1 MHAHVCTCVH
11 VCAHTSVVVGWPASV
26 SMHTRARL
34 CTRASV
40 SLRPRRGVR
49 AYACTCARVCPG
61 VCDGWLACKR
71 VHTRARVCPYMFKR
85 VVGRASTRV
94 HTRARVCMHAGT
106 VWGGVVV
113 YVGGGG
119 WVRVGVVGCESQA
132 FLKRLAR
139 AASRRTRPEG
149 SGPRSCVMQLV
160 LITTRA
166 TKVSRKDHAMSNKQ
180 IIKDRIME
188 RARVHGMGRRARV
201 HGKDLGGRVYEA
213 RLARLLAT
221 TCLMHVESS
230 FVG

>member
-1 MHAHVCTCVH
+1 
-11 VCAHTSVVVGWPASV
+11 
-26 SMHTRARL
+26 MHTRARL

-113 YVGGGG
+113 YMGGGG
-119 WVRVGVVGCESQA
+119 WVRVGVVGCERQA
-132 FLKRLAR
+132 FVKRMAR
-139 AASRRTRPEG
+139 AAGVRTRPEDI
-149 SGPRSCVMQLV
+149 SPRCCVVQLV
-160 LITTRA
+160 LFTTRA
-166 TKVSRKDHAMSNKQ
+166 TKVSRKDHNKQ
-180 IIKDRIME
+180 IVKDGIME
-188 RARVHGMGRRARV
+188 RARVHGRGRRARV
-201 HGKDLGGRVYEA
+201 HGKDLRGRRA
-213 RLARLLAT
+213 RVHGKAISHNVPYACRIFFCRLVPPL
-221 TCLMHVESS
+221 LVINQRDR
-230 FVG
+230 

>member
-1 MHAHVCTCVH
+1 MQFCRTARKRVHAHACTFVHACARASLAEEGRACIRVHVCTRVRGR
-11 VCAHTSVVVGWPASV
+11 VWAMVG
-26 SMHTRARL
+26 L
-34 CTRASV
+34 RASV
-40 SLRPRRGVR
+40 
-49 AYACTCARVCPG
+49 CT
-61 VCDGWLACKR
+61 R
-71 VHTRARVCPYMFKR
+71 VHACALTCSNAC
-85 VVGRASTRV
+85 GRASTRV

-113 YVGGGG
+113 YMGGGG

-139 AASRRTRPEG
+139 VARRRIRPEG
-149 SGPRSCVMQLV
+149 SWTSSCVLQLV
-160 LITTRA
+160 LITRA

>member
-1 MHAHVCTCVH
+1 
-11 VCAHTSVVVGWPASV
+11 
-26 SMHTRARL
+26 
-34 CTRASV
+34 
-40 SLRPRRGVR
+40 
-49 AYACTCARVCPG
+49 
-61 VCDGWLACKR
+61 
-71 VHTRARVCPYMFKR
+71 VHTRARVCTR
-85 VVGRASTRV
+85 VRGRVWAMVGLRARVCTRVHACALRCSNACGRASTRV
-94 HTRARVCMHAGT
+94 HTRARVCMHACT
-106 VWGGVVV
+106 VWDGVVV

-139 AASRRTRPEG
+139 AASRRIRPEG
-149 SGPRSCVMQLV
+149 SCPRSCVMQLV

-188 RARVHGMGRRARV
+188 RARVHGMGRRAGV